1 MRSYLNDVHS
11 EGGEAN
17 YKIDRVCT
25 GIMSQIG
32 AKSRDWGLGQAGAI
46 TTFRQHSLN
55 VSKTWYIICSINN
68 RKITKNPQKSSDI
81 I

>member
-32 AKSRDWGLGQAGAI
+32 AKLRDWGLGQAGAI
-46 TTFRQHSLN
+46 ATFRQH
-55 VSKTWYIICSINN
+55 C
-68 RKITKNPQKSSDI
+68 PQMSQRPGI
-81 I
+81 